1 MREKIIDQSLL
12 CHVFLSTF
20 RKEGRERVERQHPDQ
35 RQRKE
40 TTMDDG
46 TLRHQ
51 SVNVVLTGHF
61 VWGGEA
67 IL

>member
-1 MREKIIDQSLL
+1 VREKIIEQSLL

-20 RKEGRERVERQHPDQ
+20 RKGGREGVERQHPDQ

-51 SVNVVLTGHF
+51 AVNVVFIGHF
-61 VWGGEA
+61 VWGDEA

>member
-1 MREKIIDQSLL
+1 MKEKIIKQSLL
-12 CHVFLSTF
+12 CRVFLSTF
-20 RKEGRERVERQHPDQ
+20 RKGGRGKVERQHPDQ

-51 SVNVVLTGHF
+51 AVNVVFTGHF